1 MGVDIHLY
9 ICKDKSYIAENIFE
23 GRNSEWF
30 DNLQQNG
37 DTEYDHLPVNYGISD
52 EAPADY
58 SKFEEY
64 CYGFYFI
71 KVKDFKDWFLKYR
84 PDMDA
89 GWVTKYD
96 AWAYETKYIQPDYL
110 QKKLF
115 KEDVLEDMKFIEVVN
130 RHDCSR
136 WLYDYLCAHN
146 IPDDA
151 IIQYCF
157 DH

>member
-1 MGVDIHLY
+1 MY
-9 ICKDKSYIAENIFE
+9 ICKDKNYIAEDIFE

-30 DNLQQNG
+30 DNLQRNG
-37 DTEYDHLPVNYGISD
+37 DPEYNYLPVQCGVSD
-52 EAPADY
+52 EVPEDY

-64 CYGFYFI
+64 CYGFYFV
-71 KVKDFKDWFLKYR
+71 KVKDFKKWYFEYR
-84 PDMDA
+84 PDKDA

-96 AWAYETKYIQPDYL
+96 AWAYETKNIQPEYI

-115 KEDVLEDMKFIEVVN
+115 KDDVLEDMVFIEIVN
-130 RHDCSR
+130 KYDCSR
-136 WLYDYLCAHN
+136 WLLDYLFEHA